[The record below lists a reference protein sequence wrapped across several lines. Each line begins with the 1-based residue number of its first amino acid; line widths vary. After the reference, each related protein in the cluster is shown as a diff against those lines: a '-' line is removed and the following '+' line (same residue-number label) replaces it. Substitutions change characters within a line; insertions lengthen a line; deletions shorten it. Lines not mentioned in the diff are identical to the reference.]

1 MKNLLRKLLNYRA
14 KLVARKEAVESWER
28 RVVDPIVASGRDELL
43 ATAYKHRFKA
53 VLHSLLIGIFFVI
66 GLVAYAMNNGE
77 WLSDHRFYLIL
88 VVSGIGVIWTS
99 RETLYH
105 FRKWA
110 QKMERWLAENDPHF

>member
-1 MKNLLRKLLNYRA
+1 
-14 KLVARKEAVESWER
+14 
-28 RVVDPIVASGRDELL
+28 
-43 ATAYKHRFKA
+43 
-53 VLHSLLIGIFFVI
+53 LIGIFFVI

-77 WLSDHRFYLIL
+77 WLSGRRFYLIL